1 MTHSAIHEAVL
12 VTIRQIIRRIDLY
25 SKKLEQVYGLTG
37 PQLLLLKELGKVEEV
52 PVGHL
57 ARQVRL
63 SHPTV
68 TGILDR
74 LEKRGLVLRTRSAA
88 DKRRVLVSIAEP
100 GIAVLAGAPSLL
112 QEQFVGR
119 FQKLQPWEQTLIL
132 SSLQRVAAMMG
143 AEDLDASTILFGE
156 PLPESAHEAI
166 NDAIEIISRSAP
178 DRSPTDDDGA

>member
-1 MTHSAIHEAVL
+1 VIDHQSTHDDVL
-12 VTIRQIIRRIDLY
+12 VTLRQIIRRIDLY
-25 SKKLEQVYGLTG
+25 SKKLEHVYGLTG
-37 PQLLLLKELGKVEEV
+37 PQLLLLKELGKAEEI

-57 ARQVRL
+57 ARLVRL

-74 LEKRGLVLRTRSAA
+74 LEKRGLVQRTRSTS
-88 DKRRVLVSIAEP
+88 DKRRVMVSIAEP

-119 FQKLQPWEQTLIL
+119 FQKLHRWEQTQIL

-143 AEDLDASTILFGE
+143 AEDIDASSILFSE
-156 PLPESAHEAI
+156 PLTESAH
-166 NDAIEIISRSAP
+166 DAIEIISRSSP
-178 DRSPTDDDGA
+178 DRTVTEGDPT

>member
-1 MTHSAIHEAVL
+1 VTHSATHEEVL

-25 SKKLEQVYGLTG
+25 SKKLEHVYGLTG
-37 PQLLLLKELGKVEEV
+37 PQLLLLKELGKAEEM

-57 ARQVRL
+57 ARHARL

-74 LEKRGLVLRTRSAA
+74 LEKRGLIVRTRSAA

-112 QEQFVGR
+112 EEQFVDR
-119 FQKLQPWEQTLIL
+119 FQQLQPWEQTLIL

-143 AEDLDASTILFGE
+143 AEEIDAASILFGE
-156 PLPESAHEAI
+156 PLTESAREAI
-166 NDAIEIISRSAP
+166 DDAMEIVSRSTP
-178 DRSPTDDDGA
+178 DRRRTDDDGA